1 MKKMM
6 VVLLAGFML
15 TAFSTKKDTAVSFER
30 VTELQ
35 GYKLKSTEI
44 DLTDFNIW
52 VVTTEDVFDRVFV
65 ADNAAAARPS
75 FESQMVL
82 AVKVET
88 YSYSYAVKF
97 RSMTL
102 KDANL
107 NVYFGVRKKGPA
119 NNGEGPVSL
128 AVVPKDGSVKKINFY
143 HDNILVKTVPIV
155 TVY

>member
-1 MKKMM
+1 MKKFI
-6 VVLLAGFML
+6 VVLLAVFML
-15 TAFSTKKDTAVSFER
+15 TAFSTKKDSAVLFDR

-35 GYKLKSTEI
+35 GYKLKSTAI
-44 DLTDFNIW
+44 DFTDFNIW
-52 VVTTEDVFDRVFV
+52 VVTTDDVFDQVFV
-65 ADNAAAARPS
+65 SDNGAAVRPR
-75 FESQMVL
+75 FEEQMVL

-88 YSYSYAVKF
+88 FSYSYAVKF

-102 KDANL
+102 KDNNL
-107 NVYFGVRKKGPA
+107 NVYFGVRKQGPA
-119 NNGEGPVSL
+119 NKGEGPVSL